1 MLPLTVK
8 TFYIMRKD
16 SVLLEKMKTEKLCKM
31 LMPSLTIPL
40 NGIIVTVFSMF
51 ENSVMILL
59 GPGIAYS

>member
-16 SVLLEKMKTEKLCKM
+16 SVLLEKMKTEKLYKM

>member
-16 SVLLEKMKTEKLCKM
+16 SVLLEKLCKM

-59 GPGIAYS
+59 GLGIAYS